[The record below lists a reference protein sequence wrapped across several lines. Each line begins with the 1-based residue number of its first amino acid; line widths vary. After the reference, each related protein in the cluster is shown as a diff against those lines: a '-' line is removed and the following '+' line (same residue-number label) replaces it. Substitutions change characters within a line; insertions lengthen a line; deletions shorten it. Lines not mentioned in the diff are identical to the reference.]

1 MQLPLWTLFAVASV
15 VRAIPTGLEA
25 RAKSAATSAVSSDTV
40 NSVLLRPA
48 FHARASYCSANSVL
62 TLACGSSCD
71 VIKDMKVLIAG
82 GDDGEIPGFYVA
94 SDPTLQAIVVAHQGT
109 DPTKLLSIANDA
121 EIKHVTMNPQLF
133 PTAADGV
140 EVHDGFHKTQGR
152 TAQQI
157 LGTVQSALK
166 DTGFTKVLTTG
177 HSLGGAI
184 ALLDA
189 TMFRMQLPSSIK
201 VQSVTFGMPRVG
213 NQQFADMVDSILPGF
228 TRVTNQNDIVPIVPP
243 RALDYEQVSGEV
255 HIAAVDDSTGAA
267 NIVSCPGQENDNCS
281 QGNSLLRVS
290 ISDHLGPYFNG
301 ISFGGKACPL

>member
-1 MQLPLWTLFAVASV
+1 MQLSFVFLLAVVSA
-15 VRAIPTGLEA
+15 VRAVPTGLES
-25 RAKSAATSAVSSDTV
+25 RAKSSAAPSVVSANTV
-40 NSVLLRPA
+40 NSLIRPA
-48 FHARASYCSANSVL
+48 FHSRASYCSANNIL
-62 TLACGSSCD
+62 TLSCGAPCD
-71 VIKDMKVLIAG
+71 AIKDVKVIFAG
-82 GDDGEIPGFYVA
+82 GDDGVIPGFYVA
-94 SDPTLQAIVVAHQGT
+94 SDPALQAIVVAHQGT
-109 DPTKLLSIANDA
+109 DPTKLMSIANDA
-121 EIKHVTMNPQLF
+121 QILHVNMNPQFF
-133 PTAADGV
+133 PTAANGV

-157 LGTVQSALK
+157 LGIVQSALK

-189 TMFRMQLPSSIK
+189 LMFKMKLPNVD

-213 NQQFADMVDSILPGF
+213 NQEFANMVDSMLPGF

-255 HIAAVDDSTGAA
+255 HITSIDRATGAA
-267 NIVSCPGQENDNCS
+267 TVVSCPGQENENCS

-290 ISDHLGPYFNG
+290 IPDHEGPYFNG
-301 ISFGGKACPL
+301 ISFGGRACPL